1 MLSLSLAFILSQDQT
16 LRCYNCFLF
25 NLFRP
30 GRLLTYSVQAV
41 SFIDGVQFTFFCLYF
56 LFSCLCKSYSKNS
69 SFFRKRGA
77 KVMLFYLY
85 LQIFSEVFFLF
96 SRTPSGFAWASQP
109 HRPHP
114 EYLITTALTAISLD
128 CGCKGRYF
136 FSPHQMFLPLFLKEF
151 LSVLIFNSLY
161 TPTKQ
166 GIYPAIRI
174 YPPGILKKPGKKLPH
189 TSYKTGTYATHL
201 SKCHSDNLSPSFL
214 CFFGP
219 A

>member
-77 KVMLFYLY
+77 KVMLFCLY
-85 LQIFSEVFFLF
+85 LQIFSEVFSFFLECLRV
-96 SRTPSGFAWASQP
+96 SLGLPN
-109 HRPHP
+109 
-114 EYLITTALTAISLD
+114 LT
-128 CGCKGRYF
+128 GRIRNF
-136 FSPHQMFLPLFLKEF
+136 LSLPLQPPS
-151 LSVLIFNSLY
+151 LSIAGAKVDTFSL
-161 TPTKQ
+161 P
-166 GIYPAIRI
+166 
-174 YPPGILKKPGKKLPH
+174 
-189 TSYKTGTYATHL
+189 
-201 SKCHSDNLSPSFL
+201 SKCF
-214 CFFGP
+214 CIFF
-219 A
+219 